1 VRVALISP
9 YALSAYGGVQ
19 EQTLAMSRELSR
31 RGHEVLVV
39 APDGRD
45 RIACDTPAAV
55 ERFGR
60 VIKLPANGTRAPLT
74 LSPLA
79 TRRAWFAVNHFAPDV
94 VHFHEPFA
102 PLIGWGVL
110 RTHHFASVA
119 TFHRSGDGPALRLTK
134 PLLRRLANDL
144 DATAAV
150 SRSAAATI
158 SAACGVAPTVLFNG
172 FEMDR
177 FTTTPR
183 ERGGETLL
191 VSVGRLEE
199 RKGVEHAIRAVRAHN
214 ARGARTWRLVIV
226 GDGPQRGALET
237 LAAHD
242 GQVTFAGA
250 VSDEE
255 KRAWL
260 RRASALIAP
269 ALRGESFGLVLLE
282 AMASETV
289 VVASNITGYREASG
303 GHATLFEPGD
313 DLGLERALEEAMAS
327 EGEDRIAA
335 ARAHAA
341 KWSMASLMDAY
352 EGLYAVARERFE
364 SDL

>member
-1 VRVALISP
+1 
-9 YALSAYGGVQ
+9 
-19 EQTLAMSRELSR
+19 
-31 RGHEVLVV
+31 
-39 APDGRD
+39 
-45 RIACDTPAAV
+45 
-55 ERFGR
+55 
-60 VIKLPANGTRAPLT
+60 
-74 LSPLA
+74 
-79 TRRAWFAVNHFAPDV
+79 
-94 VHFHEPFA
+94 
-102 PLIGWGVL
+102 
-110 RTHHFASVA
+110 
-119 TFHRSGDGPALRLTK
+119 
-134 PLLRRLANDL
+134 
-144 DATAAV
+144 
-150 SRSAAATI
+150 
-158 SAACGVAPTVLFNG
+158 
-172 FEMDR
+172 
-177 FTTTPR
+177 
-183 ERGGETLL
+183 
-191 VSVGRLEE
+191 
-199 RKGVEHAIRAVRAHN
+199 
-214 ARGARTWRLVIV
+214 
-226 GDGPQRGALET
+226 
-237 LAAHD
+237 
-242 GQVTFAGA
+242 